1 MLYNVIQ
8 FIKILLNTSL
18 VNIIWSA
25 LRPWDGTPLAQLL
38 VNSQV
43 SVIKAALELWSY
55 NLLITLYITYFCIH
69 NKKVS

>member
-8 FIKILLNTSL
+8 FVKILLNTSL

-38 VNSQV
+38 SL
-43 SVIKAALELWSY
+43 AALELWSY